1 MKKKTW
7 RNLLICI
14 CLVSMAGCSSSEQN
28 RGNDDADVTD
38 SQEEDPYQ
46 VQDIEISEKEKE
58 KIESSIYLAGGLCK
72 DIYIGADK
80 GESSNIV
87 LDEETVHKM
96 TEAIASQGLSA
107 TCGSYD
113 YNMLNYEKVDKEL
126 RDAAEGK
133 VSETGFYEITTSGYI
148 RYWGVKSE
156 NLELTVTY
164 ANASFNEEME
174 LQIRQ
179 IEKFKAYDWEYT
191 EKGWLIWEKAL
202 SQNEEMDMHSFF
214 RILPL
219 EEKCREFGNKYIRP
233 VSYFCNNVFLVNWD
247 VDSMDKIEFND
258 LYDFLYE
265 MKFGRNL
272 DEEKMQAGIEKG
284 EFESVIQTFFDISQE
299 ELESF
304 ARYNSQQGIY
314 PWEPIGAWN
323 RVQQFQPFPEVVK
336 CTENQDGTWTLF
348 VEAIFVEKGS
358 DCYFKHTVTMKEED
372 GRWIYTGNR
381 IEEGEE
387 RLPGYKPRREF

>member
-1 MKKKTW
+1 
-7 RNLLICI
+7 
-14 CLVSMAGCSSSEQN
+14 
-28 RGNDDADVTD
+28 
-38 SQEEDPYQ
+38 
-46 VQDIEISEKEKE
+46 
-58 KIESSIYLAGGLCK
+58 
-72 DIYIGADK
+72 
-80 GESSNIV
+80 
-87 LDEETVHKM
+87 
-96 TEAIASQGLSA
+96 
-107 TCGSYD
+107 
-113 YNMLNYEKVDKEL
+113 
-126 RDAAEGK
+126 
-133 VSETGFYEITTSGYI
+133 
-148 RYWGVKSE
+148 
-156 NLELTVTY
+156 
-164 ANASFNEEME
+164 
-174 LQIRQ
+174 
-179 IEKFKAYDWEYT
+179 
-191 EKGWLIWEKAL
+191 
-202 SQNEEMDMHSFF
+202 
-214 RILPL
+214 
-219 EEKCREFGNKYIRP
+219 
-233 VSYFCNNVFLVNWD
+233 
-247 VDSMDKIEFND
+247 MDKIEFND

-272 DEEKMQAGIEKG
+272 DEERTQAGIEKG

-336 CTENQDGTWTLF
+336 CTENQDGTWTLY

>member
-1 MKKKTW
+1 
-7 RNLLICI
+7 
-14 CLVSMAGCSSSEQN
+14 
-28 RGNDDADVTD
+28 
-38 SQEEDPYQ
+38 
-46 VQDIEISEKEKE
+46 
-58 KIESSIYLAGGLCK
+58 
-72 DIYIGADK
+72 
-80 GESSNIV
+80 
-87 LDEETVHKM
+87 
-96 TEAIASQGLSA
+96 
-107 TCGSYD
+107 
-113 YNMLNYEKVDKEL
+113 ML
-126 RDAAEGK
+126 
-133 VSETGFYEITTSGYI
+133 
-148 RYWGVKSE
+148 
-156 NLELTVTY
+156 
-164 ANASFNEEME
+164 
-174 LQIRQ
+174 Q

-233 VSYFCNNVFLVNWD
+233 VSYFCNNLFLVNWD

-272 DEEKMQAGIEKG
+272 DEEKIQAGIEKG

-336 CTENQDGTWTLF
+336 CTENQDGTWTLY

-381 IEEGEE
+381 IEEGAE
-387 RLPGYKPRREF
+387 RLPGYKPRREFVGSQGTGFRYVVAFFINIFRLCTFRAIADNTKRLKLFSIRFYNITFIDEDYWFGWDELFHGAEIRSSCRCRSSRREVV